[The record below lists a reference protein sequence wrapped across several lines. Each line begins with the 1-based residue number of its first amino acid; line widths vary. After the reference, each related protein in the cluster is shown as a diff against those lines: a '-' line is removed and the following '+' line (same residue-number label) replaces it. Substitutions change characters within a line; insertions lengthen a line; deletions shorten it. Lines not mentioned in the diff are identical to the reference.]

1 MGCCICGSFVFWDY
15 GHRCQGMRQVSSFG
29 VSRLGAREN
38 SLQLALEGVASLNV
52 ESAIMFQGPCPN

>member
-1 MGCCICGSFVFWDY
+1 
-15 GHRCQGMRQVSSFG
+15 MRQVSSFG